1 MKSDPTPYIGSPPTL
16 QDVLVRIAAADIGDT
31 RRRDLRSAVKT
42 YAKLA
47 GTEPAL
53 IPLDLAELRR
63 TLDRMVPAEAEV
75 SAKRWAN
82 LRSDLAAASDA
93 SGLITMLKTSELP
106 VDPVWEKLL
115 VGMPQRVR
123 AGLSR
128 FARWA
133 SLRRVGPE
141 GVDDDN
147 VARFVGE
154 LELATLVRGLRDLH
168 RKVALNWNAL
178 VQLTASPD
186 LKVATVPSFKPQA
199 IRVSWDELPA
209 SFRQDIE
216 DYLAWCAM
224 PDPLDDGARARALAP
239 RTRHL
244 RREQIH
250 SAVTAAVAAG
260 VQPGRLVSL
269 AALVDAEVVRALLR
283 HMWKEDG
290 GKLSAYTHGVAGT
303 LVAAAKEWVQ
313 LPADKLEVLKG
324 LRRKLGSLP
333 PGLTA
338 KNEDLLRRFDNPRL
352 LRDLIELPDRLWREA
367 SREPA
372 GSRRAFLLF
381 QTALAIDLQLH
392 APLRPHNLSAL
403 AYDRHLHWT
412 QGQGKPV
419 LLVLGADETKNRE
432 KLDFEL
438 AAALGD
444 RLWKFRNSIAP
455 RVIGFKPDRIFVT
468 SAGKPRGQSTL
479 VLAIT
484 RTVRSRLGVRLS
496 AHQFRHIATKIYLD
510 QNPDGFELMRQF
522 LGHKNLKTTVGAYAG
537 INTKRAGRAHAK
549 LLMQIREQEFAP
561 TRRRRRKRKVE
572 E

>member
-1 MKSDPTPYIGSPPTL
+1 
-16 QDVLVRIAAADIGDT
+16 
-31 RRRDLRSAVKT
+31 
-42 YAKLA
+42 
-47 GTEPAL
+47 
-53 IPLDLAELRR
+53 
-63 TLDRMVPAEAEV
+63 
-75 SAKRWAN
+75 
-82 LRSDLAAASDA
+82 
-93 SGLITMLKTSELP
+93 
-106 VDPVWEKLL
+106 
-115 VGMPQRVR
+115 
-123 AGLSR
+123 
-128 FARWA
+128 
-133 SLRRVGPE
+133 
-141 GVDDDN
+141 
-147 VARFVGE
+147 
-154 LELATLVRGLRDLH
+154 
-168 RKVALNWNAL
+168 
-178 VQLTASPD
+178 
-186 LKVATVPSFKPQA
+186 
-199 IRVSWDELPA
+199 
-209 SFRQDIE
+209 
-216 DYLAWCAM
+216 
-224 PDPLDDGARARALAP
+224 
-239 RTRHL
+239 
-244 RREQIH
+244 
-250 SAVTAAVAAG
+250 
-260 VQPGRLVSL
+260 
-269 AALVDAEVVRALLR
+269 
-283 HMWKEDG
+283 
-290 GKLSAYTHGVAGT
+290 VAGT